1 QKRAGNFFGSEG
13 ANLTQGQSCAN
24 VEAQR
29 GMTTREDQPEHIVLN
44 LLVYVRWI
52 RRIRFHLPYLLH
64 LQGIKFRLA
73 TETVDCLKP
82 SGRNKP
88 CPGVGGNAIFH
99 PLLKGCLEGVLQCV
113 FSQVE
118 VAKQADQRGKNSA
131 RI

>member
-1 QKRAGNFFGSEG
+1 MLLGNFERYLRLANFSLAPDNPLRHSRRRSQKRAGNFFGSEG

-73 TETVDCLKP
+73 TETV
-82 SGRNKP
+82 
-88 CPGVGGNAIFH
+88 
-99 PLLKGCLEGVLQCV
+99 
-113 FSQVE
+113 
-118 VAKQADQRGKNSA
+118 
-131 RI
+131 